1 MLFNL
6 LILRQMGIISVSSQQ
21 LEPTQVNCQVNNSE
35 YLGLIQGF
43 STSLNQVI
51 VASLR
56 NGII

>member
-1 MLFNL
+1 
-6 LILRQMGIISVSSQQ
+6 MGIISILFQRV
-21 LEPTQVNCQVNNSE
+21 EPTQINCQVNRSE

-43 STSLNQVI
+43 STSLNQVT